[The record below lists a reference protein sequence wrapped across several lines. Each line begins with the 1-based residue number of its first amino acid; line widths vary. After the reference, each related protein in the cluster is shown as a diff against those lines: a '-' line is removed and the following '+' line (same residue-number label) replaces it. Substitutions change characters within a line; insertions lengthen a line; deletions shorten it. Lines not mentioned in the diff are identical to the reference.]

1 MTLGWLLD
9 DLKHERR
16 RGGGGGRA
24 HIRLGRTGPRGRR
37 YAVTKAPRGGR
48 SCVVKAKYVT
58 AGKDSGRHI
67 AAHLRYIEERERG
80 EKERERD
87 FFDRDRNGID
97 RAEVQKAMLENR
109 GERVAM
115 HKLILSPGDNTVDVR
130 NYTRENL
137 EALEERLGHKL
148 DWYAVI
154 HENTEHHHAHVVI
167 AGKIPD
173 RDREIE
179 RREAREDAQWL
190 DKTLDQLADED
201 KAALR
206 LLLGDEPERA
216 RDDIDPA
223 DRDVVPERDYSPQ
236 EVGWNKFLD
245 KYERE
250 MAERERAQERG
261 DVYLDR
267 NDLKELRCAGNDYI
281 HRDRSLERAWDR
293 ALERE
298 FGPEHDHERERDRGR
313 EIDFDHDN
321 WSDISE
327 VFETERE
334 QRELDRGYGERE
346 ERADDEESRR
356 QRDRDRGDDF
366 GR

>member
-9 DLKHERR
+9 DIRR
-16 RGGGGGRA
+16 DRPGGGGGRA
-24 HIRLGRTGPRGRR
+24 HIRLGRTGPRGRM
-37 YAVTKAPRGGR
+37 YAVTRAPRGGQT
-48 SCVVKAKYVT
+48 CVVKAKYVA

-67 AAHLRYIEERERG
+67 GAHLRYIEERERG

-97 RAEVQKAMLENR
+97 RREVQKVMLENR

-115 HKLILSPGDNTVDVR
+115 HKLILSPGDNSVDVR
-130 NYTRENL
+130 DYTRESMD
-137 EALEERLGHKL
+137 ALEERLGHKL

-154 HENTEHHHAHVVI
+154 HENTDHHHAHVVI
-167 AGKIPD
+167 AGKVPD

-179 RREAREDAQWL
+179 RRETRGDAEWM
-190 DKTLDQLADED
+190 DKTLDRVAEGD

-206 LLLGDEPERA
+206 FLLGDEPEDR
-216 RDDIDPA
+216 RDEVDPR

-236 EVGWNKFLD
+236 EVSWNKFLD
-245 KYERE
+245 KYEQE

-267 NDLKELRCAGNDYI
+267 NDLKELRSAGNDYI
-281 HRDRSLERAWDR
+281 HRDRSLDRAWDR

-298 FGPEHDHERERDRGR
+298 FGPEHERERDRER
-313 EIDFDHDN
+313 EVDFDRDP

-346 ERADDEESRR
+346 ERGQGDDEESRGE
-356 QRDRDRGDDF
+356 RDRGRGDDF